1 MNIIL
6 FGPPGSGKGTQA
18 QTITEQLGIPQIA
31 TGDMLRAAVR
41 SGSEL
46 GQAVEAVMSSG
57 QLVSDAL
64 IIALVNERLAAS
76 DCQQGCLLDG
86 FPRTAAQAEALRDS
100 GIPIDLVI
108 NFQVPDEEIVARLS
122 GRWVDSES
130 GRTYHTRYS
139 PPQVAGIDD
148 VSGRS
153 LTQRPDDTPET
164 VRARLAVYHE
174 TTDALVR
181 CFKAWEEASQNQVR
195 PLRYVVLSATGS
207 IDAVRADLSALI
219 AAHQSAA
226 Q

>member
-18 QTITEQLGIPQIA
+18 QAITEQLGIPQIA

-46 GQAVEAVMSSG
+46 GQAVETVMASG

-108 NFQVPDEEIVARLS
+108 NFQVPDEEIVMRLS
-122 GRWVDSES
+122 GRWIDSES

-139 PPQVAGIDD
+139 PPKVAGIDD
-148 VSGRS
+148 VSGRP
-153 LTQRPDDTPET
+153 LTQRPDDTPDT

-174 TTDALVR
+174 TTNALVR
-181 CFKAWEEASQNQVR
+181 CFADWEAASQAEVR
-195 PLRYVVLSATGS
+195 PLRYVVVSATGS
-207 IDAVRADLSALI
+207 IDVVRSELSSLIEAHRPVAD
-219 AAHQSAA
+219 
-226 Q
+226 